1 MTEAGQCPEIHSMGR
16 LLKILL
22 LVIAGIAGIIVI
34 AAVSLTLFFDPNDFR
49 DRISA
54 GVKEAT
60 GRDLVIAGD
69 ISVSVFPWLA
79 VEIGRTELGNADG
92 FGADQFLSFE
102 EASLSVRI
110 MPLIFRQQIEVGA
123 ASLDGLTVNLEV
135 AGNGVTNWDDLA
147 EGGEAPAGDVKDD
160 GRDPAGFDV
169 ANISVTNANV
179 SYSDASAGSAYS
191 ISGLSFE
198 TGRIASNT
206 PIDMHA
212 EFDFDSTPGELGGHL
227 AIRGTTTMS
236 DGAKLISTEGLN
248 VSGTLRGI
256 VAAETEFNFDSRE
269 MQIDTGA
276 QSIDAGEMDL
286 MVLGISIAANVEP
299 FSYAGTPQPVADI
312 RVANFSL
319 KELLR
324 TLDIEPPV
332 TADSNALGSV
342 SFSARARIGEN
353 DIALSAVS
361 LELDE
366 STLTGE
372 LSLPMTTSGALGFD
386 LEVDSITLDGYMAP
400 ADESVSAAGDDG
412 SDVEIPADLI
422 RTLNVNGNFR
432 IRQAYLT
439 GMEFRNMELGVNS
452 AGGKLRL
459 HPLSAEFYDGSYA
472 GDVQIDAAGDVPSIS
487 ANERLIDVNLGSM
500 MKAMYDVE
508 DITGTING
516 QFVLQGAGQTLSAI
530 KRDLDGSMA
539 IELADGAWEGTDVW
553 HQLRSARAMFRQ
565 EPVPEPTLPARTEF
579 TSVNATGVV
588 TDGIFTNNDF
598 VAELPFLQLS
608 GAGIVDIGT
617 SEVNYAMEVRVFDR
631 PEFMSGATAEE
642 LADFTETVVPLKITG
657 TLDSLSVKPDIEGIF
672 RAQVEEAIEEKASE
686 LLNRLLGPPK
696 PPEEGGPEAEDEAEE
711 DPEEKLKRDLLK
723 KIFER

>member
-1 MTEAGQCPEIHSMGR
+1 MGR

-22 LVIAGIAGIIVI
+22 LVIAGMVGIIVV
-34 AAVSLTLFFDPNDFR
+34 AAVSLTFFFDPNDFR

-69 ISVSVFPWLA
+69 ISLSVFPWLA

-110 MPLIFRQQIEVGA
+110 MPLIIRQQIEVGT

-135 AGNGVTNWDDLA
+135 AGNGITNWDDLA
-147 EGGEAPAGDVKDD
+147 EGGEASAGGAQDD
-160 GRDPAGFDV
+160 GSDPTAFDV
-169 ANISVTNANV
+169 ANISVTGANV
-179 SYSDASAGSAYS
+179 SFSDVTAGSAYS
-191 ISGLSFE
+191 ISNLSFE

-206 PIDMHA
+206 PIDMRA
-212 EFDFDSTPGELGGHL
+212 EFDFDSAPGELGGHL
-227 AIRGTTTMS
+227 LVRGTMTMS
-236 DGAKLISTEGLN
+236 DGATQISMEGLN
-248 VSGTLRGI
+248 ASGTLRGI
-256 VAAETEFNFDSRE
+256 VAAETDFNFDSRA
-269 MQIDTGA
+269 MQIDTAA
-276 QSIDAGEMDL
+276 QSINAGEMDL
-286 MVLGISIAANVEP
+286 MVLGMSIAAIVEP
-299 FSYAGTPQPVADI
+299 FSYAGTPQPVAEI
-312 RVANFSL
+312 RVAEFSL

-324 TLDIEPPV
+324 TLDVEPPV
-332 TADSNALGSV
+332 TADSTALESV
-342 SFSARARIGEN
+342 SFSAKATVGAN
-353 DIALSAVS
+353 DITLSAMS

-366 STLTGE
+366 STMSGE
-372 LSLPMTTSGALGFD
+372 MSLPMTTSGVLEFD

-400 ADESVSAAGDDG
+400 ADESISAAGDDA
-412 SDVEIPADLI
+412 SDIEIPADLI
-422 RTLNVNGNFR
+422 RTLNVNGSFR
-432 IRQAYLT
+432 IGQAYLT
-439 GMEFRNMELGVNS
+439 GMEFTNMELGVNS
-452 AGGKLRL
+452 ASGKLRL
-459 HPLSAEFYDGSYA
+459 HPLSAQFYEGGYA
-472 GDVQIDAAGDVPSIS
+472 GDVQIDASGDIPTIS
-487 ANERLIDVNLGSM
+487 ANERLNDVNLGSM

-516 QFVLQGAGQTLSAI
+516 QFVLKGAGQTLSAI
-530 KRDLDGSMA
+530 KRDLDGRMA

-588 TDGIFTNNDF
+588 SDGIFTNNDF

-686 LLNRLLGPPK
+686 LLNRLLGPPE
-696 PPEEGGPEAEDEAEE
+696 PPEEGGAEVEGEAEE
-711 DPEEKLKRDLLK
+711 DPQEKLKRDLLK